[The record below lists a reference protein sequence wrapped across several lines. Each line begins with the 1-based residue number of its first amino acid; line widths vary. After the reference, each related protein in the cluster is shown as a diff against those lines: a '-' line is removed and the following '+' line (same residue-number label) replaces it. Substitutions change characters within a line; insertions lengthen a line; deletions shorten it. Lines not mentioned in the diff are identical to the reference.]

1 MHLIQTYYAAVEKSK
16 HLSNENLDIEN
27 SLIELAYQ
35 RLPLL
40 HASSNNIKTA
50 IEIFRS
56 YIQNVHIKSLE
67 TMRQTLIKQYAELL
81 LKCVYVDEEILLL
94 LLLGQTSTLNEAV
107 LDWQPQHEGQRER
120 SHQVAYNIL
129 ALLSIFLS
137 RKQAF
142 HIIAD
147 SYERALRFSFEHF
160 QTSFNYGLSLIS
172 SGQSY
177 RAYLILKECLRM
189 QPKNLQVYLQ
199 LARIIL
205 QYIYDFPSLF
215 ETFPSTGEDG
225 QTLLKQT
232 LYQQQCYLNQ
242 HEQRS
247 RFIDLIDEAINYCQ
261 QAKELENPQFARSL
275 FLLAIAKSFK
285 ARQTSIHHDRQAL
298 FQSAI
303 NDLRESIELDPYDS
317 ISHFHLAHNL
327 SFLNQVLSFIL
338 SF

>member
-1 MHLIQTYYAAVEKSK
+1 H
-16 HLSNENLDIEN
+16 
-27 SLIELAYQ
+27 
-35 RLPLL
+35 P
-40 HASSNNIKTA
+40 
-50 IEIFRS
+50 IFRLIYRS
-56 YIQNVHIKSLE
+56 MSSLPTYETLKLNQPKPHVTLVELNRPIKLNAVN
-67 TMRQTLIKQYAELL
+67 KQLFDD
-81 LKCVYVDEEILLL
+81 LKTCFEQLNIDKTCRAVVLSGAGKAFSSEILLL

-107 LDWQPQHEGQRER
+107 LDWQPEYEGQRQR
-120 SHQVAYNIL
+120 SHQAAYNIL
-129 ALLSIFLS
+129 PLLFIFLS
-137 RKQAF
+137 P
-142 HIIAD
+142 
-147 SYERALRFSFEHF
+147 LRFSFEHF
-160 QTSFNYGLSLIS
+160 QTLFNYGLSLIS
-172 SGQSY
+172 SGQSF

-199 LARIIL
+199 LAKIIL
-205 QYIYDFPSLF
+205 EYIYDFPSLF
-215 ETFPSTGEDG
+215 ETFPSTVEDG

-232 LYQQQCYLNQ
+232 SYQQQYYLNQ
-242 HEQRS
+242 HEQRP